1 MNLKGKLVII
11 TGASEWIWEQIALR
25 LAKEETKLALIARNA
40 GKLQSV
46 AEKALELWAAEVK
59 SYSQDLSKTWELS
72 SLVDQIHADFGAIDV
87 LINNAGIW
95 QKMMQLDEI
104 EAEKIDPI
112 IATNLSSVLHLTHGV
127 LPILRKQAE
136 AVILNVVSQS
146 GVVAQGWQSIYTAT
160 KYGVRGFT
168 DVLKWDLKESN
179 VRVAGVYQAG
189 TRTKMF
195 DTQGETMPVE
205 KFADPADLADI
216 ICYMLSQP
224 PKIWMHEVRV
234 TY

>member
-1 MNLKGKLVII
+1 MKLQNTVIII
-11 TGASEWIWEQIALR
+11 TGASAGIGEQIALR
-25 LAKEETKLALIARNA
+25 LASEGVSLALIARNEERL
-40 GKLQSV
+40 KEV
-46 AEKALELWAAEVK
+46 ADEAMKVGAKEVRL
-59 SYSQDLSKTWELS
+59 YPTDLSQTDALS
-72 SLVDQIHADFGAIDV
+72 GLVEKIATDFGQIDV

-95 QKMMQLDEI
+95 QKMMQLDEVS
-104 EAEKIDPI
+104 ADKIDPI
-112 IATNLSSVLHLTHGV
+112 IATNLSSVVHLTHSV
-127 LPILRKQAE
+127 LPHLRNRPE
-136 AVILNVVSQS
+136 AAILNIVSQS
-146 GVVAQGWQSIYTAT
+146 GVVAQGGQSIYTAT

-168 DVLKWDLKESN
+168 DVLKGDLKESN

-195 DTQGETMPVE
+195 EQQGETMPLE